1 MAAIQVRLPSLLEPI
16 AKARKL
22 TVDAQTASGA
32 LAALLEAQPGL
43 RVHLYDERRNLRPHV
58 RLFWN
63 DRDYEWIDGEVAAKD
78 GDVLTVMQAVS
89 GG

>member
-1 MAAIQVRLPSLLEPI
+1 MALVHVRLPSLLEPI
-16 AKARKL
+16 TGTRSV
-22 TVDAQTASGA
+22 TVEAATVAEA
-32 LAALLEAQPGL
+32 VAALIEAEPRL
-43 RVHLYDERRNLRPHV
+43 RVHLYDEQGRRRLHV

-63 DRDYEWIDGEVAAKD
+63 DDDIDWLDGDPVAHD

>member
-1 MAAIQVRLPSLLEPI
+1 MPSIQVRLPSLLEPI
-16 AKARKL
+16 AGTRSF
-22 TVDAQTASGA
+22 TVDAPTASGA
-32 LAALLEAQPGL
+32 IEALLEAQPGL

-63 DRDYEWIDGEVAAKD
+63 DRDLAWLDGEVTAHD
-78 GDVLTVMQAVS
+78 GDVLTIMQAVS